1 MPSLP
6 ISGCHVSWMFSIA
19 FAFWGLAPDVSLGQE
34 STDKTASKVQTLM
47 PGVSVERIAEHPD
60 LVTPTGID
68 LDAQGNVW
76 VVSCHTHFR
85 PSNYQGPEC
94 DEILVFDSHGKNR
107 RVFYNKTKTTMQL
120 LWGSDGW
127 LYVAQRDR
135 ILRIKDSDNDGIGD
149 TEESIAWLDTLADYP
164 HNGLSGMTW
173 HTDGGLIF
181 SLGENFGKDW
191 TLRGSDGKSLL
202 GRGEGGVFHCTKEGT
217 DLRRIAKGFWNPF
230 GLWMRSDGVLFAAEN
245 DPGSRPPCRLL
256 HVVEGGDYGFQYVYG
271 SAPVH
276 PFVCWNGELRGTL
289 GMIHSSGEGPCAVVG
304 LGSGVMIPSWSNHCI
319 DYFPLRWQG
328 ATLEAQRIEL
338 LRGSDMFRPT
348 GMVRKNDREYYFA
361 DWVSPSYELH
371 GMGRLWKLQID
382 PDRADWLGDNVQ
394 QWPPEAQLAER
405 LRSGLELSD
414 AERSLKALFGWTQ
427 GSDSYLADAALRHL
441 GRIARD
447 WSQAQW
453 QALPNDRRV
462 RAFAAMRKEDF
473 QNPRWVQML
482 WSDPDPEI
490 RFEALRWI
498 ADGVWKEFLPEVQ
511 RMLED
516 PALEYRLFE
525 AALATMNTLKGNPSQ
540 GVTDAKMLVE
550 RITHPNTPARIAAY
564 ALRLAPVEQEG
575 LGIGVLKNL
584 LDRHDPDL
592 TREVVRSL
600 ALRKD
605 PESQNVLAQ
614 IARDESVLEPV
625 RLDALAGL
633 IGTRDPAAIALI
645 ESLAKGP
652 QGSLAQEAQRVLRQS
667 GLNPAPQIDDTAT
680 ERLRNLDQWIEKLDA
695 LGGQADLQA
704 GRRIFF
710 HVAGAACAQC
720 HRHEGRGNVVGPDLS
735 LIAKQGTRREILQ
748 SILEPNREV
757 APQFYTTLLQLTDE
771 SDFTGILLRSSS
783 NEVYRNNF
791 GQEVTFQKSE
801 IQDRKELRS
810 SLMPAGLLDTM
821 SDREV
826 RDLLEFLMQGSR

>member
-1 MPSLP
+1 LL
-6 ISGCHVSWMFSIA
+6 
-19 FAFWGLAPDVSLGQE
+19 LALALEATSAQE
-34 STDKTASKVQTLM
+34 SSDKTAPRVQASV
-47 PGVSVERIAEHPD
+47 PGVAVERLAEHPE

-68 LDAQGNVW
+68 LDSQGNVW

-85 PSNYQGPEC
+85 PSSYQGPEF
-94 DEILVFDSHGKNR
+94 DEILVFDSEGKNR

-120 LWGSDGW
+120 LWGADGW

-135 ILRIKDSDNDGIGD
+135 ILRVKDSDNDGVGD
-149 TEESIAWLDTLADYP
+149 TEETIAGLDTLADYP

-181 SLGENFGKDW
+181 SLGENFGKDG
-191 TLRGSDGKSLL
+191 TLRGSDGKSLV
-202 GRGEGGVFHCTKEGT
+202 GRGEGGVFHCTKAGG
-217 DLRRIAKGFWNPF
+217 DIRRIAKGFWNPF

-276 PFVCWNGELRGTL
+276 PFVCWEGQLRGTL
-289 GMIHSSGEGPCAVVG
+289 GMIHPSGEGPCAVVG
-304 LGSGVMIPSWSNHCI
+304 LGGGVMIPSWSNHCI
-319 DYFPLRWQG
+319 DYYPLRWQG
-328 ATLEAQRIEL
+328 ATLQAQRIEL

-371 GMGRLWKLQID
+371 GMGRLWKLTID
-382 PDRADWLGDNVQ
+382 PDRADWLVKESQ
-394 QWPPEAQLAER
+394 EWTPEAQLAER
-405 LRSGLELSD
+405 LRSGLGLSD
-414 AERSLKALFGWTQ
+414 AERSLEALFGWVQ
-427 GSDSYLADAALRHL
+427 GSDPYLADAAQRELA
-441 GRIARD
+441 RIARD

-453 QALPNDRRV
+453 QALPSERRV
-462 RAFAAMRKEDF
+462 EAFVAMRKEDF
-473 QNPRWVQML
+473 QNPRWVRML

-498 ADGVWKEFLPEVQ
+498 ADGVWKEYLPEVLK
-511 RMLED
+511 MLED

-525 AALATMNTLKGNPSQ
+525 AALATTNTLKGDPSQ

-564 ALRLAPVEQEG
+564 AMRLAPVENKG
-575 LGIGVLKNL
+575 LGIVELKHL
-584 LDRHDPDL
+584 LDRNDPDL

-605 PESQNVLAQ
+605 QESQELLEK
-614 IARDESVLEPV
+614 IARDASMDEPF

-633 IGTRDPAAIALI
+633 IGTSKPTARALV

-652 QGSLAQEAQRVLRQS
+652 EGSLAREAQRVLRQS
-667 GLNPAPQIDDTAT
+667 GLDPEVRSGGSTSRPP
-680 ERLRNLDQWIEKLDA
+680 RSLDQWLEA
-695 LGGQADLQA
+695 LGGLGGAPDPQA

-710 HVAGAACAQC
+710 HVAGAACSQC

-735 LIAKQGTRREILQ
+735 LIAKQGTPREILQ

-757 APQFYTTLLQLTDE
+757 APQFYTTHLELTDG

-783 NEVYRNNF
+783 NEVYRNGF

-810 SLMPAGLLDTM
+810 SLMPSGLLDTM

-826 RDLLEFLMQGSR
+826 RDLLAFLLQGSR

>member
-1 MPSLP
+1 MSSLP
-6 ISGCHVSWMFSIA
+6 ISLG
-19 FAFWGLAPDVSLGQE
+19 SLGWISWLILALALEATSAQE
-34 STDKTASKVQTLM
+34 SSDKTAPRVQASV
-47 PGVSVERIAEHPD
+47 PGVAVERLAEHPD

-68 LDAQGNVW
+68 LDSQGNVW

-85 PSNYQGPEC
+85 PSSYQGPEF
-94 DEILVFDSHGKNR
+94 DEILVFDSEGKNR

-120 LWGSDGW
+120 LWGADGW

-135 ILRIKDSDNDGIGD
+135 ILRVKDSDNDGVGD
-149 TEESIAWLDTLADYP
+149 TEETIAGLDTLADYP

-191 TLRGSDGKSLL
+191 TLRGSDGKSLA
-202 GRGEGGVFHCTKEGT
+202 GRGEGGVFHCTKAGG
-217 DLRRIAKGFWNPF
+217 DIRRIAKGFWNPF

-276 PFVCWNGELRGTL
+276 PFVCWEGQLRGTL
-289 GMIHSSGEGPCAVVG
+289 GMIHPSGEGPCAVVG
-304 LGSGVMIPSWSNHCI
+304 LGGGVMIPSWSNHCI
-319 DYFPLRWQG
+319 DYYPLRWQG
-328 ATLEAQRIEL
+328 ATLQAQRIEL
-338 LRGSDMFRPT
+338 LRGSEMFRPT

-361 DWVSPSYELH
+361 DWVSPSYQLH
-371 GMGRLWKLQID
+371 GMGRLWKLTID
-382 PDRADWLGDNVQ
+382 PDRADWLVKESQ
-394 QWPPEAQLAER
+394 EWTPEAQLAER
-405 LRSGLELSD
+405 LRSGLGLSD
-414 AERSLKALFGWTQ
+414 AERSLEALFGWVQ
-427 GSDSYLADAALRHL
+427 GSDPYLADAAQRELA
-441 GRIARD
+441 RIARD

-453 QALPNDRRV
+453 QALPSERRV
-462 RAFAAMRKEDF
+462 EALVAMRKEDF
-473 QNPRWVQML
+473 QNPRWVRML

-498 ADGVWKEFLPEVQ
+498 ADGVWKEYLPEVLK
-511 RMLED
+511 MLED

-525 AALATMNTLKGNPSQ
+525 AALATTNTLKGDPSQ

-564 ALRLAPVEQEG
+564 AMRLVPVEHKG
-575 LGIGVLKNL
+575 LGIVELKHL
-584 LDRHDPDL
+584 LDRNDPDL

-605 PESQNVLAQ
+605 QESQELLEKIV
-614 IARDESVLEPV
+614 RDASMDEPF

-633 IGTRDPAAIALI
+633 IGTSQPTARALV

-652 QGSLAQEAQRVLRQS
+652 EGSLAREAQRVLRQS
-667 GLNPAPQIDDTAT
+667 GLDPEARSGGSTSRPP
-680 ERLRNLDQWIEKLDA
+680 RSLDQWLEA
-695 LGGQADLQA
+695 LGGLDGAPDPQA

-710 HVAGAACAQC
+710 HVAGAACSQC

-735 LIAKQGTRREILQ
+735 LIAKQGTPREILQ
-748 SILEPNREV
+748 SILEPNRAV
-757 APQFYTTLLQLTDE
+757 APQFYTTLLELTDG

-783 NEVYRNNF
+783 NEVYRNGF

-810 SLMPAGLLDTM
+810 SLMPSGLLDTM

-826 RDLLEFLMQGSR
+826 RDLLAFLQQGSR

>member
-1 MPSLP
+1 MSSLP
-6 ISGCHVSWMFSIA
+6 K
-19 FAFWGLAPDVSLGQE
+19 SLGSVGWISWLLLALAYEVTSAQE
-34 STDKTASKVQTLM
+34 PSDKTASKVQAWV
-47 PGVSVERIAEHPD
+47 PGVTVERLAEHPD

-68 LDAQGNVW
+68 LDSQGNIW
-76 VVSCHTHFR
+76 VVSSHTHFR
-85 PSNYQGPEC
+85 PSSYQGPEF
-94 DEILVFDSHGKNR
+94 DEILVFDSEGKNR
-107 RVFYNKTKTTMQL
+107 RVFYNKTKATMQL
-120 LWGSDGW
+120 LWGPDGW
-127 LYVAQRDR
+127 LYIAQRDR
-135 ILRIKDSDNDGIGD
+135 ILRVKDSDNDGVGD
-149 TEESIAWLDTLADYP
+149 TEETIAGLDTLADYP

-202 GRGEGGVFHCTKEGT
+202 GRGEGGVFHCTKAGK
-217 DLRRIAKGFWNPF
+217 DIRRIAKGFWNPF

-276 PFVCWNGELRGTL
+276 PFVCWEGQLRGTL
-289 GMIHSSGEGPCAVVG
+289 GMIHPSGEGPCAVVG
-304 LGSGVMIPSWSNHCI
+304 LGGGVMVPSWSNHCI
-319 DYFPLRWQG
+319 DYYPLRWQG
-328 ATLEAQRIEL
+328 ATLQAQRIEL

-371 GMGRLWKLQID
+371 GMGRLWKLTID
-382 PDRADWLGDNVQ
+382 PERADWLVKESQ
-394 QWPPEAQLAER
+394 EWTPEAQLAER
-405 LRSGLELSD
+405 LRSGLGLSD
-414 AERSLKALFGWTQ
+414 AERSLEALFGWVQ
-427 GSDSYLADAALRHL
+427 GSDPYLADAAQRELA
-441 GRIARD
+441 RIARD

-453 QALPNDRRV
+453 QALPSERRV
-462 RAFAAMRKEDF
+462 GALVAMRNEDF
-473 QNPRWVQML
+473 QNPRWVRML

-498 ADGVWKEFLPEVQ
+498 ADGVWKEYLPEVQ
-511 RMLED
+511 KMLDD

-525 AALATMNTLKGNPSQ
+525 AALATTNTLKGDPSQ

-564 ALRLAPVEQEG
+564 AMRLAPVEHHG
-575 LGIGVLKNL
+575 LGIVELKHL
-584 LDRHDPDL
+584 LDRNDPDL

-605 PESQNVLAQ
+605 QESQELLGK
-614 IARDESVLEPV
+614 IARDASMDEPF

-633 IGTRDPAAIALI
+633 IGTSQPRVKALV

-652 QGSLAQEAQRVLRQS
+652 EGSMAREAQRVMRQS
-667 GLNPAPQIDDTAT
+667 RMDPEVTSVGSTSRQP
-680 ERLRNLDQWIEKLDA
+680 RNVDQWLEA
-695 LGGQADLQA
+695 LGGLDGAPDPQA

-710 HVAGAACAQC
+710 HVAGAACSQC

-735 LIAKQGTRREILQ
+735 LIAKQGTAREILQ

-757 APQFYTTLLQLTDE
+757 APQFYTTYLELTDG

-783 NEVYRNNF
+783 NEVYRNGF

-810 SLMPAGLLDTM
+810 SLMPSGLLDTM
-821 SDREV
+821 SDPEV
-826 RDLLEFLMQGSR
+826 RDLMAFLLQSSR

>member
-1 MPSLP
+1 MSSLP
-6 ISGCHVSWMFSIA
+6 ISFGLVGWISWLF
-19 FAFWGLAPDVSLGQE
+19 LALACEVTSAQE
-34 STDKTASKVQTLM
+34 SSDKTASKVQAWV
-47 PGVSVERIAEHPD
+47 PGVAVERLAEHPD

-68 LDAQGNVW
+68 LDSQGNIW
-76 VVSCHTHFR
+76 VVSSHTHFR
-85 PSNYQGPEC
+85 PSSYQGPEF
-94 DEILVFDSHGKNR
+94 DEILVFDSEGKNR
-107 RVFYNKTKTTMQL
+107 RVFYNKTKATMQL
-120 LWGSDGW
+120 LWGPDGW

-135 ILRIKDSDNDGIGD
+135 ILRVKDSDNDGVGD
-149 TEESIAWLDTLADYP
+149 TEETIAGLDTLADYP

-202 GRGEGGVFHCTKEGT
+202 GRGEGGVFHCTKAGG
-217 DLRRIAKGFWNPF
+217 DIRRIAKGFWNPF

-276 PFVCWNGELRGTL
+276 PFVCWEGQLRGTL
-289 GMIHSSGEGPCAVVG
+289 GMIHPSGEGPCAVVG
-304 LGSGVMIPSWSNHCI
+304 LGGGVMIPSWSNHCI
-319 DYFPLRWQG
+319 DYYPLRWQG
-328 ATLEAQRIEL
+328 ATLQAQRIEL

-371 GMGRLWKLQID
+371 GMGRLWKLTID
-382 PDRADWLGDNVQ
+382 PERADWLVKESQ
-394 QWPPEAQLAER
+394 EWTPEAQLAER
-405 LRSGLELSD
+405 LRSGLGLSD
-414 AERSLKALFGWTQ
+414 AERSIEALFGWVQ
-427 GSDSYLADAALRHL
+427 GSDPFLADAAQRELA
-441 GRIARD
+441 RIARD

-453 QALPNDRRV
+453 RALPSERRV
-462 RAFAAMRKEDF
+462 GALVAMRKEDF
-473 QNPRWVQML
+473 QNPRWVRML

-490 RFEALRWI
+490 RFESLRWI
-498 ADGVWKEFLPEVQ
+498 ADGVWKEYLPEVQ
-511 RMLED
+511 KMLDD

-525 AALATMNTLKGNPSQ
+525 AALATTNTLKGDPSQ

-564 ALRLAPVEQEG
+564 AMRLAPAEHHG
-575 LGIGVLKNL
+575 LGIVELKHL
-584 LDRHDPDL
+584 LDRNDPDL

-605 PESQNVLAQ
+605 QESQELLGT
-614 IARDESVLEPV
+614 IARDASMDESF

-633 IGTRDPAAIALI
+633 IGTSQPTEKALV

-652 QGSLAQEAQRVLRQS
+652 EGSLAREAQRVMRQS
-667 GLNPAPQIDDTAT
+667 GLDPEVPSVGSTSRQP
-680 ERLRNLDQWIEKLDA
+680 RNLDQWLEA
-695 LGGQADLQA
+695 LGGLDGAPDPQA

-710 HVAGAACAQC
+710 HVAGAACSQC

-735 LIAKQGTRREILQ
+735 LIAKQGTAREILE

-757 APQFYTTLLQLTDE
+757 APQFYTTHLELTDG

-783 NEVYRNNF
+783 NEVYRNGF

-810 SLMPAGLLDTM
+810 SLMPTGLLDTM

-826 RDLLEFLMQGSR
+826 RDLMAFLLQSSR

>member
-1 MPSLP
+1 MSSLP
-6 ISGCHVSWMFSIA
+6 ISLGSVSWIS
-19 FAFWGLAPDVSLGQE
+19 WLLLALALEATSAQE
-34 STDKTASKVQTLM
+34 SSDKTAPRVQASV
-47 PGVSVERIAEHPD
+47 PGVAVERLAEHPE

-68 LDAQGNVW
+68 LDSQGNVW

-85 PSNYQGPEC
+85 PSSYQGPEF
-94 DEILVFDSHGKNR
+94 DEILVFDSEGKNR

-120 LWGSDGW
+120 LWGTDGW

-135 ILRIKDSDNDGIGD
+135 ILRVKDSDNDGVGD
-149 TEESIAWLDTLADYP
+149 TEETIAGLDTLADYP

-191 TLRGSDGKSLL
+191 TLRGSDGKSLV
-202 GRGEGGVFHCTKEGT
+202 GRGEGGVFHCTKAGE
-217 DLRRIAKGFWNPF
+217 DIRRIAKGFWNPF

-256 HVVEGGDYGFQYVYG
+256 HVVDGGDYGFQYVYG

-276 PFVCWNGELRGTL
+276 PFVCWEGQLRGTL
-289 GMIHSSGEGPCAVVG
+289 GMIHPSGEGPCAVVG
-304 LGSGVMIPSWSNHCI
+304 LGGGVMIPSWSNHCI
-319 DYFPLRWQG
+319 DYYPLRWQG
-328 ATLEAQRIEL
+328 ATLQAQRIEL

-371 GMGRLWKLQID
+371 GMGRLWKLTID
-382 PDRADWLGDNVQ
+382 PDRADWLDKEPQ
-394 QWPPEAQLAER
+394 EWTPEAQLAER
-405 LRSGLELSD
+405 LRSGLGLND
-414 AERSLKALFGWTQ
+414 AERSLEALFGWVQ
-427 GSDSYLADAALRHL
+427 GSDPYLADAAQRELA
-441 GRIARD
+441 RIARD

-453 QALPNDRRV
+453 QALPSERRV
-462 RAFAAMRKEDF
+462 EAFVAMRKEDF
-473 QNPRWVQML
+473 QNPRWVQIL

-498 ADGVWKEFLPEVQ
+498 ADGVWKEYLPEVLK
-511 RMLED
+511 MLED

-525 AALATMNTLKGNPSQ
+525 AALATTNTLKGDPSQ

-564 ALRLAPVEQEG
+564 AMRLAPVENKG
-575 LGIGVLKNL
+575 LGIVELKHL
-584 LDRHDPDL
+584 LDRNDPDL

-605 PESQNVLAQ
+605 QESQELLEK
-614 IARDESVLEPV
+614 IARDASMDEPF

-633 IGTRDPAAIALI
+633 IGTSKPTARALV

-652 QGSLAQEAQRVLRQS
+652 EGSLAREAQRVLRQS
-667 GLNPAPQIDDTAT
+667 GLDPEVRYGGSTSRPP
-680 ERLRNLDQWIEKLDA
+680 RSLDQWLEA
-695 LGGQADLQA
+695 LGGLDGAPDPQA

-710 HVAGAACAQC
+710 HVAGAACSQC

-735 LIAKQGTRREILQ
+735 LIAKQGTPREILQ

-757 APQFYTTLLQLTDE
+757 APQFYTTHLELTDG

-783 NEVYRNNF
+783 NEVYRNGF

-810 SLMPAGLLDTM
+810 SLMPSGLLDTM

-826 RDLLEFLMQGSR
+826 RDLLAFLLQGSR

>member
-1 MPSLP
+1 LL
-6 ISGCHVSWMFSIA
+6 
-19 FAFWGLAPDVSLGQE
+19 LALALEATSAQE
-34 STDKTASKVQTLM
+34 SSDKTAPRVQASV
-47 PGVSVERIAEHPD
+47 PGVAVERLAEHPE

-68 LDAQGNVW
+68 LDSQGNVW

-85 PSNYQGPEC
+85 PSSYQGPEF
-94 DEILVFDSHGKNR
+94 DEILVFDSEGKNR

-120 LWGSDGW
+120 LWGADGW

-135 ILRIKDSDNDGIGD
+135 ILRVKDSDNDGVGD
-149 TEESIAWLDTLADYP
+149 TEETIAGLDTLADYP

-191 TLRGSDGKSLL
+191 TLRGSDGKSLV
-202 GRGEGGVFHCTKEGT
+202 GRGEGGVFHCTKAGG
-217 DLRRIAKGFWNPF
+217 DIRRIAKGFWNPF

-276 PFVCWNGELRGTL
+276 PFVCWEGQLRGTL
-289 GMIHSSGEGPCAVVG
+289 GMIHPSGEGPCAVVG
-304 LGSGVMIPSWSNHCI
+304 LGGGVMIPSWSNHCI
-319 DYFPLRWQG
+319 DYYPLRWQG
-328 ATLEAQRIEL
+328 ATLQAQRIEL

-371 GMGRLWKLQID
+371 GMGRLWKLTID
-382 PDRADWLGDNVQ
+382 PDRADWLVKESQ
-394 QWPPEAQLAER
+394 EWTPEAQLAER
-405 LRSGLELSD
+405 LRSGLGLSD
-414 AERSLKALFGWTQ
+414 AERSLEALFGWVQ
-427 GSDSYLADAALRHL
+427 GSDPYLADAAQRELA
-441 GRIARD
+441 RIARD

-453 QALPNDRRV
+453 QALPSERRV
-462 RAFAAMRKEDF
+462 EAFVAMRKEDF
-473 QNPRWVQML
+473 QNPRWVRML

-498 ADGVWKEFLPEVQ
+498 ADGVWKEYLPEVLK
-511 RMLED
+511 MLED

-525 AALATMNTLKGNPSQ
+525 AALATTNTLKGDPSQ

-564 ALRLAPVEQEG
+564 AMRLAPVENKG
-575 LGIGVLKNL
+575 LGIVELKHL
-584 LDRHDPDL
+584 LDRNDPDL

-605 PESQNVLAQ
+605 QESQELLEK
-614 IARDESVLEPV
+614 IARDASMDEPF

-633 IGTRDPAAIALI
+633 IGTSQPTARALV

-652 QGSLAQEAQRVLRQS
+652 EGSLAREAQRVLRQS
-667 GLNPAPQIDDTAT
+667 GLDPEVRSGGSTSRPP
-680 ERLRNLDQWIEKLDA
+680 RSLDQWLEA
-695 LGGQADLQA
+695 LGGLGGAPDPQA

-710 HVAGAACAQC
+710 HVAGAACSQC

-735 LIAKQGTRREILQ
+735 LIAKQGTPREILQ

-757 APQFYTTLLQLTDE
+757 APQFYTTHLELTDG

-783 NEVYRNNF
+783 NEVYRNGF

-810 SLMPAGLLDTM
+810 SLMPSGLLDTM

-826 RDLLEFLMQGSR
+826 RDLLAFLLQGSR